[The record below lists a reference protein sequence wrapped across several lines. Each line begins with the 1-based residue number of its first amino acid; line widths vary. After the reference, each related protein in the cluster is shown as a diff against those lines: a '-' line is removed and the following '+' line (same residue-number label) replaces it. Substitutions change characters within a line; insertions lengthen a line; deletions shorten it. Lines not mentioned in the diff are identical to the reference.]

1 MAKKKTLIERGK
13 FKSEITTAL
22 YRNADIR
29 EMLLGDTT
37 GMSSSE
43 IRTNFKQYVKSHLFI
58 DDTIKEAK
66 TFIFYDV
73 AIPSLQEQI
82 KSCRV
87 VMYLIC
93 SRDILE
99 DYSKEGYYGDRID
112 ILSQMVEDTLIND
125 EEVANSFGIGKLK
138 LDSVDIYNANRFY
151 GCILQFD
158 VPTFR

>member
-22 YRNADIR
+22 YKNVNIR

-37 GMSSSE
+37 GMSNSE

-73 AIPSLQEQI
+73 VIPSLQEQI

>member
-22 YRNADIR
+22 YKNADIR

-73 AIPSLQEQI
+73 AITSLQEQI

>member
-1 MAKKKTLIERGK
+1 MARKKTLIERGK

-22 YRNADIR
+22 YKNENIR

-37 GMSSSE
+37 GMSNSE

-58 DDTIKEAK
+58 DDTITEAK

-99 DYSKEGYYGDRID
+99 NYFKEGYYGDRID

-151 GCILQFD
+151 GCILYFD
-158 VPTFR
+158 VPSFR

>member
-22 YRNADIR
+22 YKNVNIR

-37 GMSSSE
+37 GMSNSE

-73 AIPSLQEQI
+73 VIPSLQEQI

-112 ILSQMVEDTLIND
+112 ILSQMVEDTLLND